1 MRVFLVLLLPLHH
14 RSHGPSGDEP
24 VCVAAVAG
32 VHYQIAGVWNA
43 GVLIG
48 FMTWLATSKTP
59 LLPRFM
65 LVLNLA
71 EVEVGQD
78 NRLSILLRSENG
90 KRELTRPL

>member
-1 MRVFLVLLLPLHH
+1 MRVFLVLPLPLHH

-24 VCVAAVAG
+24 VCVAG
-32 VHYQIAGVWNA
+32 VNYQIAGVWNA

>member
-43 GVLIG
+43 GGAHWIHDVVG
-48 FMTWLATSKTP
+48 DFQDTTTSSLYACTEP
-59 LLPRFM
+59 SGSG
-65 LVLNLA
+65 N
-71 EVEVGQD
+71 
-78 NRLSILLRSENG
+78 
-90 KRELTRPL
+90 